1 MNSDLYLLGGL
12 SLVVVV
18 VNLPFGYLRAGVPK
32 LSWRWFLYIHLPVP
46 FVIALRW
53 AAGLSAWTIPWLIAL
68 AILGQFLGGKVAG
81 RSPGQPQPVPDV
93 RRGGQAAS
101 TQPPSPSAG
110 ERQKGD
116 VP

>member
-1 MNSDLYLLGGL
+1 MSGDWYLLGGL

-53 AAGLSAWTIPWLIAL
+53 TAGLSAWTIPWLIAL
-68 AILGQFLGGKVAG
+68 AVLGQFLGGKIAG
-81 RSPGQPQPVPDV
+81 RRGPGEPP
-93 RRGGQAAS
+93 RRVES
-101 TQPPSPSAG
+101 PPSPTAG
-110 ERQKGD
+110 ERQQGD